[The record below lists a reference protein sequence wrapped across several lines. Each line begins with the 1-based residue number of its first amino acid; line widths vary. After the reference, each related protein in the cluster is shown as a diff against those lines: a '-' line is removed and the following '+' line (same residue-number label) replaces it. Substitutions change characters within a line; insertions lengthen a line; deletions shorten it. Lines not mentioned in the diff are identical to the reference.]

1 MSVQAGGMRRNDSTC
16 KAQVFPSNTH
26 IVLPVA
32 QKLVCFLFFSDSR
45 SHILIKTNPQY
56 TIFELIKTSLSLVP
70 FHFLPHLHLAG
81 GRGLSANWSHDQNIA
96 AWLEPAFWFS
106 AVTQTNFTFHGV
118 WSGVEVWIFFHME
131 GKTRFINII
140 DISQN
145 RPSLRRKRLQPP

>member
-1 MSVQAGGMRRNDSTC
+1 VSVQDGGMRRNYSAC

-56 TIFELIKTSLSLVP
+56 TIFELIKTSLSVMP

-96 AWLEPAFWFS
+96 AWLEPAF
-106 AVTQTNFTFHGV
+106 
-118 WSGVEVWIFFHME
+118 
-131 GKTRFINII
+131 
-140 DISQN
+140 
-145 RPSLRRKRLQPP
+145 

>member
-16 KAQVFPSNTH
+16 IAQVFPSNTH

-70 FHFLPHLHLAG
+70 FHSLPHLHLAG
-81 GRGLSANWSHDQNIA
+81 GGRGAYQLIGHMTKTLQHGLSLLSDSQLSHKQISHFM
-96 AWLEPAFWFS
+96 EF
-106 AVTQTNFTFHGV
+106 GV
-118 WSGVEVWIFFHME
+118 G
-131 GKTRFINII
+131 
-140 DISQN
+140 
-145 RPSLRRKRLQPP
+145 

>member
-1 MSVQAGGMRRNDSTC
+1 MSVQAGGMRRNYSAF

-56 TIFELIKTSLSLVP
+56 TIFELIKTSLSVMP

-81 GRGLSANWSHDQNIA
+81 GGGGGGGL
-96 AWLEPAFWFS
+96 
-106 AVTQTNFTFHGV
+106 
-118 WSGVEVWIFFHME
+118 
-131 GKTRFINII
+131 
-140 DISQN
+140 IS
-145 RPSLRRKRLQPP
+145 

>member
-56 TIFELIKTSLSLVP
+56 TIFELIKTSLSVVP
-70 FHFLPHLHLAG
+70 FYFLPHLHLAG

-96 AWLEPAFWFS
+96 AWLEPSF
-106 AVTQTNFTFHGV
+106 
-118 WSGVEVWIFFHME
+118 
-131 GKTRFINII
+131 
-140 DISQN
+140 
-145 RPSLRRKRLQPP
+145 